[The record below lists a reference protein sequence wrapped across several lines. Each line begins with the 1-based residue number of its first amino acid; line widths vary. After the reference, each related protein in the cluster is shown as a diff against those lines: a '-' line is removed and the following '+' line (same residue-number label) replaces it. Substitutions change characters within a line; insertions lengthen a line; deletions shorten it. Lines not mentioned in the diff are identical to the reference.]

1 MKEWIVQQW
10 KPACDGRMLLI
21 LDQHKAQMTDNI
33 RSCFSAQCNTEPVFV
48 PAGTTSLVQPV
59 DVVFNAPFKAAVERQ
74 ATMHL
79 QENLDSYVQGK
90 INASERRVLF
100 TKWVGTAWEEV
111 SSNMEMIIR
120 SFRKCGIALAIDGS
134 EDSAINING
143 LENYS
148 VESDD
153 ESSEERGDEV
163 TGEDTDDVISDEED
177 PFADLD

>member
-1 MKEWIVQQW
+1 MASV
-10 KPACDGRMLLI
+10 DGDSQAVKLKRKSYTREFKLKVVTFYWENNLY
-21 LDQHKAQMTDNI
+21 Q
-33 RSCFSAQCNTEPVFV
+33 
-48 PAGTTSLVQPV
+48 TSKL
-59 DVVFNAPFKAAVERQ
+59 NAPFKAAVERQ
-74 ATMHL
+74 ATIHL